1 VGPGYAP
8 AGCPFET
15 TPPEYPAALAFSADG
30 NMLVMAG
37 QQSLHTWRAASWAEI
52 EAAEKKTEGKTQ

>member
-1 VGPGYAP
+1 
-8 AGCPFET
+8 
-15 TPPEYPAALAFSADG
+15 
-30 NMLVMAG
+30 MLVMAG